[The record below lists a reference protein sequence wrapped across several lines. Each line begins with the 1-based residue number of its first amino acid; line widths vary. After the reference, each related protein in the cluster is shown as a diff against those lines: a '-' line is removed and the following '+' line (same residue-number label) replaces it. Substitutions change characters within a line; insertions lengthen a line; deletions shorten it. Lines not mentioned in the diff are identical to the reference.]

1 MKIKKISFI
10 NNLGGFSDFKG
21 DEISDFK
28 EYNFIYGWNYSGK
41 TTFSRLFRF
50 LEIKSIPDDFKELR
64 FKIETDSGEITQGDI
79 GKEYP
84 IRVFNEDFVAENFY
98 WDDENHE
105 INPVFI
111 LGKEAK
117 ELEEKMK
124 KLSKDNEEK
133 SNQIEE
139 LKKDIKQKENSL
151 ANSLTNKASEIRRIL
166 GITNSRE
173 FDKNSLEEKIKT
185 LEENYESKIL
195 DETTLHETIKRYKSE
210 VKREISFNKPKLKF
224 NELLDKAKKILS
236 SKVTSQ
242 QLIQRLQE
250 NPELSKWIYEGIRF
264 HENETTCQFCG
275 NKLPEDLLDR
285 LNKHFSDEYKKLKEE
300 IKNINNEID
309 SEVEK
314 IKNMQ
319 LPHLE
324 EFFKNFHN
332 EYDRIKRNFN
342 DANAVCISN
351 LKKLKKY
358 LSEKE
363 NNPFEQLEIPID
375 DIKESK
381 MEEIISELDKLVSD
395 HNEEV
400 KNFQKQKKKLQGEII
415 EHYAA
420 EFINQKI
427 YSELKYFEL
436 KREIENKQKE
446 QENLANKL
454 EGNKKQ
460 IKEIQNRI
468 KAEAIGAERINEYF
482 SKFFSENNLKVEL
495 TDNNNKYKLYRDNK
509 VAKYL
514 STGEKNI
521 IALIYF
527 FAKLDETNFDFRN
540 SIIFI
545 DDPISSLDSNHLYGM
560 NGFICEKFKS
570 CGQLF
575 ITTHN
580 YDFFNLLKDFKKYDL
595 RSNDYRR
602 ADGSNPQGALY
613 LIKKT
618 QQGISI
624 QNLPPVLERHK
635 SEYNYLFSI
644 LHEFKENSNK
654 SNFEMLFILP
664 NIIRR
669 FLEQYLNMKYPDGK
683 TRSKDIKDKFKKFAD
698 SIDEAKISKVLK
710 LINEHSHEEVLE
722 HSKRIPELLEIED
735 CISFIMELLNNK
747 DSQHLEALKASLR

>member
-28 EYNFIYGWNYSGK
+28 KYNFIYGWNYSGK

-50 LEIKSIPDDFKELR
+50 LEIKSIPDDFKELQ

-84 IRVFNEDFVAENFY
+84 IRVFNEDFVAENFH

-133 SNQIEE
+133 SNQIEK

-151 ANSLTNKASEIRRIL
+151 ADSLTNKASEIRRIL
-166 GITNSRE
+166 GITNPRE

-195 DETTLHETIKRYKSE
+195 DETTLHETIERYKSE

-236 SKVTSQ
+236 SKVTPQ

-250 NPELSKWIYEGIRF
+250 NPELSKWVYEGIRF

-309 SEVEK
+309 SEIEK

-400 KNFQKQKKKLQGEII
+400 KNFQKQKEKLQGEII

-420 EFINQKI
+420 EFINQ
-427 YSELKYFEL
+427 ERYFGL
-436 KREIENKQKE
+436 KREIDILKENEKILKNE
-446 QENLANKL
+446 IAENI
-454 EGNKKQ
+454 KK
-460 IKEIQNRI
+460 IEEIQKQI
-468 KAEAIGAERINEYF
+468 KAEAIGANKINEYLN
-482 SKFFSENNLKVEL
+482 KFFPQNNLKVEL
-495 TDNNNKYKLYRDNK
+495 TENNKYKLYRENII
-509 VAKYL
+509 AKYL

-545 DDPISSLDSNHLYGM
+545 DDPVSSLDSNH
-560 NGFICEKFKS
+560 
-570 CGQLF
+570 
-575 ITTHN
+575 
-580 YDFFNLLKDFKKYDL
+580 
-595 RSNDYRR
+595 
-602 ADGSNPQGALY
+602 
-613 LIKKT
+613 
-618 QQGISI
+618 
-624 QNLPPVLERHK
+624 
-635 SEYNYLFSI
+635 
-644 LHEFKENSNK
+644 
-654 SNFEMLFILP
+654 
-664 NIIRR
+664 
-669 FLEQYLNMKYPDGK
+669 
-683 TRSKDIKDKFKKFAD
+683 
-698 SIDEAKISKVLK
+698 
-710 LINEHSHEEVLE
+710 
-722 HSKRIPELLEIED
+722 
-735 CISFIMELLNNK
+735 
-747 DSQHLEALKASLR
+747 